1 MLVETYSWSN
11 ISLTLQNGKTI
22 LDDIYGSVSAGEM
35 LAIMGPSG
43 CGKSTL
49 LNVLAYRTSPRSSTL
64 EGGIFINN
72 ERATLNKIK
81 QLSSYVEQEDSLIGS
96 LTVLETV
103 DYSAQFAGI
112 DKAHKKELVS
122 KTIKSLGLEG
132 QAMLKIGTPIQKGI
146 SGGQKRRV
154 SIASQIITSPSILF
168 LDEPTS
174 GLDSVASREVIST
187 IKKIAKR
194 ENMII
199 ICSIHQP
206 STYTFELFDKVMF
219 LSKGR
224 TVYNGA
230 VSNVVKYFNSIGHT
244 MPPYIN
250 PAEYVLDLINTDF
263 QGDSSVLDDLV
274 SKWNSGDVHK
284 VGTESVQLTET
295 TTINEMKNILIL
307 IARSLTK
314 ARRDILTYYVRL
326 VMYLGLAIL
335 MGTVWLRLQN
345 GQKNIQPFINAIFF
359 SGAFMSFMSV
369 AYIPSYLE
377 DIQSY
382 KKERMNGLYGPLAFS
397 LANFL
402 VGLPFLFLIAAVF
415 SVITFF
421 MVNFHQTASGFWYY
435 LMWLFLDLV
444 AAESMTTF
452 IASVFPNFV
461 VSLAI
466 TAFANGLWM
475 AVGGFLVPSN
485 ILNVFWYYT
494 FYWIDYQR
502 YVFQG
507 MIFNE
512 FTNREFRCGDGCHCM
527 YDSPLASQCKISGK
541 AVLESLGY
549 GNYDKGLWIGVLI
562 ALVFVYRFATYIVLK
577 LRK

>member
-187 IKKIAKR
+187 IKKSQR
-194 ENMII
+194 ERIWL
-199 ICSIHQP
+199 
-206 STYTFELFDKVMF
+206 LF
-219 LSKGR
+219 
-224 TVYNGA
+224 A
-230 VSNVVKYFNSIGHT
+230 
-244 MPPYIN
+244 
-250 PAEYVLDLINTDF
+250 
-263 QGDSSVLDDLV
+263 
-274 SKWNSGDVHK
+274 
-284 VGTESVQLTET
+284 
-295 TTINEMKNILIL
+295 
-307 IARSLTK
+307 
-314 ARRDILTYYVRL
+314 
-326 VMYLGLAIL
+326 
-335 MGTVWLRLQN
+335 
-345 GQKNIQPFINAIFF
+345 PFISPAHTH
-359 SGAFMSFMSV
+359 
-369 AYIPSYLE
+369 L
-377 DIQSY
+377 
-382 KKERMNGLYGPLAFS
+382 
-397 LANFL
+397 NFL
-402 VGLPFLFLIAAVF
+402 
-415 SVITFF
+415 T
-421 MVNFHQTASGFWYY
+421 
-435 LMWLFLDLV
+435 
-444 AAESMTTF
+444 
-452 IASVFPNFV
+452 
-461 VSLAI
+461 
-466 TAFANGLWM
+466 
-475 AVGGFLVPSN
+475 
-485 ILNVFWYYT
+485 
-494 FYWIDYQR
+494 R
-502 YVFQG
+502 
-507 MIFNE
+507 
-512 FTNREFRCGDGCHCM
+512 
-527 YDSPLASQCKISGK
+527 
-541 AVLESLGY
+541 
-549 GNYDKGLWIGVLI
+549 
-562 ALVFVYRFATYIVLK
+562 
-577 LRK
+577 